1 MQYFITTFVFNFF
14 QANEIRTQLKNLDA
28 TSNRMTSHYNKAQN
42 EINDTFQYY
51 TTLLEERK
59 VCKQTAAIG
68 HSSEIRGLCL
78 MKLSSEMLQNLP
90 NFWNKKTQA

>member
-1 MQYFITTFVFNFF
+1 MQYFIITFVFNFF

-59 VCKQTAAIG
+59 VCNKTATAMISQEKS
-68 HSSEIRGLCL
+68 H
-78 MKLSSEMLQNLP
+78 LSQYL
-90 NFWNKKTQA
+90 